1 MQLIL
6 NNHFNT
12 LEQFIDEVQHWDLDF
27 RLLGIGGFLG
37 CVKQFV
43 SQDVLL
49 SYARFHRGLDQ
60 VGSTPP
66 GYRTFVIVG
75 EHCHGFRWRGQQ
87 ITQND
92 LLIFP
97 QNNELQSAS
106 KADFEIFTISV
117 RLAYLEQLF
126 NYLGLKGLPD
136 KREVVRLNTH
146 VLQELRYLA
155 STIIKSTGGNLI
167 QPTVQSLVEKL
178 IINATKTDTEKKP
191 CMRRRDLAV
200 DIIVD
205 YVHSTPVPTSEL
217 AQLCRIA
224 GVSERTLQYAFKERY
239 GIAPNVFIKR
249 WNLNTARRQLLS
261 ANSAETSINDV
272 ALRLGFLHQSQFA
285 SDYKQLFQNF
295 PLRHWVKAV

>member
-1 MQLIL
+1 MQIVLDT
-6 NNHFNT
+6 HFNN
-12 LEQFIDEVQHWDLDF
+12 LEQFMEEVQYWDLDF
-27 RLLGIGGFLG
+27 RLLGVGGFLG

-49 SYARFHRGLDQ
+49 SFARFHRGLDQ
-60 VGSTPP
+60 IGSTPP

-75 EHCHGFRWRGQQ
+75 EHCHGFQWRGQQ

-136 KREVVRLNTH
+136 KREIVRLNTH

-155 STIIKSTGGNLI
+155 STIIISTGGNLI

-178 IINATKTDTEKKP
+178 IISATETDTEKTP
-191 CMRRRDLAV
+191 CMRKRDRAV
-200 DIIVD
+200 DSIVD
-205 YVHSTPVPTSEL
+205 YVRSTPVPTSEL
-217 AQLCRIA
+217 AELCCIA

-239 GIAPNVFIKR
+239 DIAPNVFIKR

-261 ANSAETSINDV
+261 ANSAKTNIYDV
-272 ALRLGFLHQSQFA
+272 ALKLGFYHQSQFA
-285 SDYKQLFQNF
+285 NDYKQLFSEL
-295 PLRHWVKAV
+295 PSKTLS

>member
-1 MQLIL
+1 MQIVLDT
-6 NNHFNT
+6 HFNN
-12 LEQFIDEVQHWDLDF
+12 LEQFMEEVQYWDLDF
-27 RLLGIGGFLG
+27 RLLGVGGFLG

-49 SYARFHRGLDQ
+49 SFARFHRGLDQ

-75 EHCHGFRWRGQQ
+75 EHCHGFQWRGQQ

-136 KREVVRLNTH
+136 KREIVRLNTH

-155 STIIKSTGGNLI
+155 STIIISTGGNLI

-178 IINATKTDTEKKP
+178 IISATETDTEKTP
-191 CMRRRDLAV
+191 CMRKRDRAV
-200 DIIVD
+200 DSIVD
-205 YVHSTPVPTSEL
+205 YVRSTPVPTSEL
-217 AQLCRIA
+217 AELCCIA

-239 GIAPNVFIKR
+239 DIAPNVFIKR

-261 ANSAETSINDV
+261 ANSAKTNIYDV
-272 ALRLGFLHQSQFA
+272 ALKLGFYHQSQFA
-285 SDYKQLFQNF
+285 NDYKQLFSELPSKTLN
-295 PLRHWVKAV
+295 